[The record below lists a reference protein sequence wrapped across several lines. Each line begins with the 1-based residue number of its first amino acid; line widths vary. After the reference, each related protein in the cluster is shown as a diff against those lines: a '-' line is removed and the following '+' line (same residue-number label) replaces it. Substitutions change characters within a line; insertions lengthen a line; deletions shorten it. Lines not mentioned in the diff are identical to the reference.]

1 MTQKL
6 KKGTQIKQKR
16 GPIQQCTKYQK
27 IGPLNRKKSKAGKNT
42 LFGFETNNK
51 SNKKWSPLKIWHK
64 KGQKRKQ

>member
-27 IGPLNRKKSKAGKNT
+27 IGPLNRKKSKSGKIT
-42 LFGFETNNK
+42 LFFT
-51 SNKKWSPLKIWHK
+51 L
-64 KGQKRKQ
+64 